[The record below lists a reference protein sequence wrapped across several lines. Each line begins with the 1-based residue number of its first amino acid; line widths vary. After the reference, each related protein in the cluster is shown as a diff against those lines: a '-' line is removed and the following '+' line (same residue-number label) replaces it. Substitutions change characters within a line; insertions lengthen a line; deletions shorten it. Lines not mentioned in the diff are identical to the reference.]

1 MVQQRDSVF
10 YFDGDADY
18 VKIADD
24 KALWVS
30 NYTVE
35 VWLKPDGVPD
45 EVWKGIFGKA
55 GPNYNIWLKN
65 TGAIAHRYQ
74 TTAGNDIGTE
84 TDDGVVKWDKWQH
97 IAITNDGKN
106 AKIYVDGK
114 LKAEEAVN
122 EPLVIAQTP
131 LFIGVIPEEEA
142 HTKDFKGHLT
152 EVRLWNHVRS
162 QDAINDNMFYRLTG
176 GEQGLAGYWPLNSVD
191 QNNTVGDQSGNEN
204 NGKVYG
210 AVIEGQLPY
219 LEEDQE
225 ADKRQSVLKCTGTN
239 KGSYV
244 EQSAYTTGVEIS
256 KESMTVACWAKSDSA
271 TWQNHGGLVNN
282 YNNAF
287 HLHPENGTQNLQFW
301 IQSNGWRST
310 VCDLSSIGIDITQWH
325 YYTGTYD
332 GQSIR
337 LYVDGEEV
345 SSTLHD
351 GTIDGF
357 STWFYIGYNYNAV
370 KEVGSKRGYFLGK
383 LTEIAIWDEAL
394 NGSEIKRAMLHR
406 LSGEEQGLVHY
417 FPLNE
422 GQGKTFADIP
432 NEKSFNIGSPI
443 WDEQFPLA
451 IPPVKQ
457 DKSAVIKNPALN
469 LVADVSGGTAYPGA
483 DVWGWWS
490 NDGAG
495 QKWTITP
502 DGVIK
507 TYLGNLALDL
517 EDLPNSSGWVQNVVL
532 KAVDGSVTQQ
542 WEILPSGVIKNKSSN
557 FVMAME
563 DYGKYQK
570 LIWAWNPLALGEFNE
585 SNPPAKAK
593 WELINI

>member
-1 MVQQRDSVF
+1 MTQQRDSVF

-24 KALWVS
+24 KTLWVS

-84 TDDGVVKWDKWQH
+84 TDDGVVKWDKWNH

-114 LKAEEAVN
+114 LQAEEAVN

-131 LFIGVIPEEEA
+131 IFIGVIPEEEA
-142 HTKDFKGHLT
+142 QTKDFKGHLT

-162 QDAINDNMFYRLTG
+162 QDAIKDNMFYRLTG
-176 GEQGLAGYWPLNSVD
+176 GEQGLVGYWPLNSVD
-191 QNNTVGDQSGNEN
+191 QNNTVSDRSENEN
-204 NGKVYG
+204 QGKVYG

-225 ADKRQSVLKCTGTN
+225 ADKRQSVLKFDGKN
-239 KGSYV
+239 DYV
-244 EQSAYTTGVEIS
+244 YATIAIPSDSLTAS
-256 KESMTVACWAKSDSA
+256 CWAKSDSSL
-271 TWQNHGGLVNN
+271 WNGGGIFGQRSIFRIQPEKGTQKLWFLVNV
-282 YNNAF
+282 
-287 HLHPENGTQNLQFW
+287 G
-301 IQSNGWRST
+301 GWQKT
-310 VCDLSSIGIDITQWH
+310 ICDLASLNIDITQWH

-337 LYVDGEEV
+337 LYVDGEQV
-345 SSTLHD
+345 SSTIHD
-351 GTIDGF
+351 GTMATS
-357 STWFYIGYNYNAV
+357 STWVDAGYSDG
-370 KEVGSKRGYFLGK
+370 KGGSSSGYFLGK
-383 LTEIAIWDEAL
+383 ITEAAIWTQAL
-394 NGSEIKRAMLHR
+394 NGSEIKNIMLQR
-406 LSGEEQGLVHY
+406 LSGKEDGLLLY
-417 FPLNE
+417 WPLNE
-422 GQGKTFADIP
+422 GAGKVANDSSA
-432 NEKSFNIGSPI
+432 NGKNGNIRGAAV

-457 DKSAVIKNPALN
+457 DKSAVIKNPAFN
-469 LVADVSGGTAYPGA
+469 LVADVAGGTAYSGG

-490 NDGAG
+490 NNGAA

-502 DGVIK
+502 DGVI
-507 TYLGNLALDL
+507 TTHLNNSLALDL
-517 EDLPNSSGWVQNVVL
+517 EELPNSSGWVQNVVL
-532 KAVDGSVTQQ
+532 KSVDGSATQQ
-542 WEILPSGVIKNKSSN
+542 WEILPSGVIKNKSN
-557 FVMAME
+557 GLIMTME
-563 DYGKYQK
+563 DYGNYQK
-570 LIWAWNPLALGEFNE
+570 LIWAWKPLALGEFDE